1 MRNYLTAEC
10 YKVFHRKY
18 FYLTLLA
25 VLVLEGLLL
34 GAYWLTLNWGNP
46 TVDFAFAANTL
57 GYMLAVGLYAPL
69 LTVDMVFSEQYK
81 NGTLKNE
88 VAYGAPRVRI
98 YLGKL
103 AVSTLVSLLAAAVM
117 VGFYMGGC
125 WLLFPH
131 NGGDAQAWALV
142 GYLLAGALPLWLA
155 GQGVVMVCYFL
166 VRSTTVAAFVSVGIL
181 GLIPPVLQA
190 FGLLVTPAFEM
201 VRQFMPSVMLEN
213 LASAAAGFQ
222 WNYVGLCWAV
232 GLAWLA
238 GAVAVG
244 LLAFCKK
251 EIK

>member
-1 MRNYLTAEC
+1 MRNYLAAEC
-10 YKVFHRKY
+10 YKVFRRKY

-46 TVDFAFAANTL
+46 NVDFSFAASTL
-57 GYMLAVGLYAPL
+57 SYLLSVGLYAPL
-69 LTVDMVFSEQYK
+69 ITADMVFSEQYK

-88 VAYGAPRVRI
+88 IAYGVPRARI

-103 AVSTLVSLLAAAVM
+103 AVATLVSLLAAVIM

-131 NGGDAQAWALV
+131 NANDAQAWALA

-166 VRSTTVAAFVSVGIL
+166 MRSATVAAFAAVGIL
-181 GLIPPVLQA
+181 GLIPPVLQV
-190 FGLLVTPAFEM
+190 FGLLVSPAFET
-201 VRQFMPSVMLEN
+201 VRQVMPSVMLEN
-213 LASAAAGFQ
+213 LIPMAAGFR
-222 WNYVGLCWAV
+222 WDYTGLCWAA

-238 GAVAVG
+238 AAVAVG
-244 LLAFCKK
+244 LLAFRKK